1 MILTFRMRT
10 FDMVQRKSETLDLL
24 DIDITRAGI
33 HAALHMCSKSVL
45 RFTGEE
51 DMRWV
56 RESF

>member
-1 MILTFRMRT
+1 MILTFRMRK
-10 FDMVQRKSETLDLL
+10 FDMVQRKSETLL
-24 DIDITRAGI
+24 DIDITHAGI
-33 HAALHMCSKSVL
+33 HAALHMCSTSVL